1 MHSMNY
7 LAIQISY
14 LEHLI
19 SELPDGNFG
28 KYRGKQVLY
37 IYRMPSDPKV
47 CWSNN
52 RRYCLETKRGNRMC
66 EEVRKSNL
74 LKNKH
79 NMLMDDWKSNY
90 VGVPPKIQMPYKRQ
104 SKMNY
109 EFFDSSLE
117 NQNPN
122 DTESLLEYNN
132 RKFRSKN
139 EVLAAQILDKM
150 NIEYKVEP
158 RFSTG
163 SKYFY
168 PDFIIGV
175 KELDKSA
182 YVEIY
187 GKMDDMEYVSANS
200 KKNGLYFKAGLRQGR
215 DYIPFYSGDAKT
227 FDVEAFEMQIKAWLE
242 LAAEEIVRQAAGEG
256 EKT

>member
-1 MHSMNY
+1 MHSFNF
-7 LAIQISY
+7 LAIKISY

-19 SELPDGNFG
+19 SELPYGNYG

-37 IYRMPSDPKV
+37 VYRMPSDTKV

-52 RRYCLETKRGNRMC
+52 RRYSPETKRGTKMC
-66 EEVRKSNL
+66 DEVRKCNL
-74 LKNKH
+74 LRNKH

-90 VGVPPKIQMPYKRQ
+90 AGVPPKIHMPYKRQ
-104 SKMNY
+104 SKMYY
-109 EFFDSSLE
+109 EFFANALE

-122 DTESLLEYNN
+122 DTDSLLEYNN

-139 EVLAAQILDKM
+139 EVLAAQVLDKL

-158 RFSTG
+158 RFSNG

-168 PDFIIGV
+168 PDFLIGV
-175 KELDKSA
+175 KEVDKSA
-182 YVEIY
+182 YVEIF
-187 GKMDDMEYVSANS
+187 GKMDDMEYVSSNS
-200 KKNGLYFKAGLRQGR
+200 KKNGMYFQAGCRQGR
-215 DYIPFYSGDAKT
+215 DYIPFFTGDAKT

-242 LAAEEIVRQAAGEG
+242 LAAEEIVREAAGDL